1 MHPISSWWYGVTLM
15 LVTQHQQN
23 SIRTATL
30 THNPRRTLVLLGLVS
45 VRWSQ
50 SHSRRGCGA
59 HGGSSVT
66 PHTEPHSSPSLYCSP
81 DLLPGCYTLSE
92 PCSYSP
98 YRTWELYCRK
108 RQPIK
113 LSQLREICWGITI
126 SHRCLRRYV
135 SRVSSREA
143 LSIKTTSSR
152 HSCDISSQTSI
163 QLPLQIQN
171 YGHQTTYWYGHLH
184 PGLISSGLFLPIFI
198 MPQINPFWFS
208 VK

>member
-1 MHPISSWWYGVTLM
+1 MHLISSWWYGVNLM
-15 LVTQHQQN
+15 LVKQHQTN
-23 SIRTATL
+23 SIRTGTL
-30 THNPRRTLVLLGLVS
+30 THNPRRTLVLLGPVS

-98 YRTWELYCRK
+98 YRTWEWYCRK

-113 LSQLREICWGITI
+113 NIFLSLSQLREICWGHNHNFSPVFAQVRLQSLQQRVAVNQNHFITTLLW
-126 SHRCLRRYV
+126 H
-135 SRVSSREA
+135 
-143 LSIKTTSSR
+143 
-152 HSCDISSQTSI
+152 
-163 QLPLQIQN
+163 QLP
-171 YGHQTTYWYGHLH
+171 HVH
-184 PGLISSGLFLPIFI
+184 PAASADP
-198 MPQINPFWFS
+198 
-208 VK
+208 